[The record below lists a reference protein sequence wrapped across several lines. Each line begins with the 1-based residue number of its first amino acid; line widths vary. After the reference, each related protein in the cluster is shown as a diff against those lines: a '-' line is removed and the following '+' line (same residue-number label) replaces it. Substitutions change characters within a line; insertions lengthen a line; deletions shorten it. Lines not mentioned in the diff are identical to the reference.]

1 MARVLGRHHRVEVA
15 AGVKEG
21 LAAVA
26 RTRFDLVLCDVVMP
40 SGGGE
45 RFWAELLLRDP
56 ALTERVVFMT
66 GGHVTGEA
74 GGFLRLQPL
83 PILTKPFEVM
93 EVNALLDQL
102 AHRPRIDPRPVE
114 EPSAT
119 TLGRMGKG

>member
-1 MARVLGRHHRVEVA
+1 
-15 AGVKEG
+15 
-21 LAAVA
+21 VA

-56 ALTERVVFMT
+56 ELTERVVFMT
-66 GGHVTGEA
+66 GGALTGEA
-74 GGFLRLQPL
+74 GAFLRLQPL

-93 EVNALLDQL
+93 EVNALLERL
-102 AHRPRIDPRPVE
+102 AHRPRVDRKPGE
-114 EPSAT
+114 EPPAT